1 MGKPNPQNLNP
12 CNSENARERQLK
24 SAQKRKENHAKKV
37 LMSQIYA
44 EFLEKEYNVKVGD
57 KNKKI
62 TGADLCNESIKAIIA
77 RRDSSSV
84 SMLRE
89 IRESTEGQK
98 INLSGELKT
107 EIMNSEERLK
117 AFNDLMGITEID

>member
-1 MGKPNPQNLNP
+1 MNDENLKP
-12 CNSENARERQLK
+12 CTKENARERQLK
-24 SAQKRKENHAKKV
+24 SAEKRKENNAKKK

-44 EFLEKEYNVKVGD
+44 EFLEKEYNVRQGD
-57 KNKKI
+57 KERKL
-62 TGADLCNESIKAIIA
+62 TGAELVNECMKKIIA
-77 RRDSSSV
+77 RGDSSSV

>member
-1 MGKPNPQNLNP
+1 MAGKDNLTPFTSDN
-12 CNSENARERQLK
+12 
-24 SAQKRKENHAKKV
+24 AKKK

-117 AFNDLMGITEID
+117 AFNDLMGITEN

>member
-1 MGKPNPQNLNP
+1 MAGKDNLTP
-12 CNSENARERQLK
+12 FTSDNAKEMQRKGAE
-24 SAQKRKENHAKKV
+24 KRKENNAKKK

>member
-1 MGKPNPQNLNP
+1 MAGKTENLTP
-12 CNSENARERQLK
+12 FTSDNAKEMQRK
-24 SAQKRKENHAKKV
+24 GAAKRKENHAKKV

-44 EFLEKEYNVKVGD
+44 EFLEREYNVKVGD

>member
-1 MGKPNPQNLNP
+1 MNDENLKP
-12 CNSENARERQLK
+12 CTKENARERQLK

>member
-57 KNKKI
+57 KNKRI

>member
-1 MGKPNPQNLNP
+1 MNEQNLRTP
-12 CNSENARERQLK
+12 TSEEARAMQRKGAE
-24 SAQKRKENHAKKV
+24 KRKENNAKKK

>member
-1 MGKPNPQNLNP
+1 MNEQNLRTP
-12 CNSENARERQLK
+12 TSEEARAMQRKGAE
-24 SAQKRKENHAKKV
+24 KRKENNAKKK

-57 KNKKI
+57 KNKRI

>member
-1 MGKPNPQNLNP
+1 MNEQNLRTP
-12 CNSENARERQLK
+12 TSEEARAMQRKGAE
-24 SAQKRKENHAKKV
+24 KRKENNAKKK

-44 EFLEKEYNVKVGD
+44 EFLEREYSVKVGD

>member
-1 MGKPNPQNLNP
+1 
-12 CNSENARERQLK
+12 
-24 SAQKRKENHAKKV
+24 
-37 LMSQIYA
+37 
-44 EFLEKEYNVKVGD
+44 
-57 KNKKI
+57 
-62 TGADLCNESIKAIIA
+62 
-77 RRDSSSV
+77 
-84 SMLRE
+84 MLRE